1 MNATALL
8 ADDEPLARL
17 KLRELLAEV
26 PWLSCVGEA
35 GDGLECLRLV
45 DELTPDV
52 LFLDIQMPGLS
63 GLEVLARARHAPTVI
78 FTTAYDRY
86 AVAAFELQA
95 LDYLLKP
102 FGRPRFQIAIERLRR
117 RLDDEPDG
125 TPLLERARAAMA
137 PGPFLARLF
146 VRDRGRIVPVRVAD
160 IQRLEARDDYVAV
173 HVAGGRHL
181 VHMPMSELTRRLDP
195 ERFLQVH
202 RSHIVN
208 LDQVAAL
215 VPYDGSRLQVE
226 LKDGT
231 KVMASR
237 ARSRQLRAEAV

>member
-1 MNATALL
+1 MTATALI
-8 ADDEPLARL
+8 ADDEPLARQ
-17 KLRELLAEV
+17 KLRELLVEV
-26 PWLSCVGEA
+26 PWLECVGEA
-35 GDGLECLRLV
+35 ADGLETLRQL
-45 DELTPDV
+45 ERARPAV

-63 GLEVLARARHAPTVI
+63 GLEVLARATHKPAVI

-102 FGRPRFQIAIERLRR
+102 FGRGRFLAAIERLREAVEHGAE
-117 RLDDEPDG
+117 EPA
-125 TPLLERARAAMA
+125 LERAQEALA
-137 PGPFLARLF
+137 PGRYLTRLF
-146 VRDRGRIVPVRVAD
+146 VRDRGRILPVRIAD
-160 IQRLEARDDYVAV
+160 IHRLEARDDYVAV

-181 VHMPMSELTRRLDP
+181 VHMPMSEFSRRLDP

-208 LDQVAAL
+208 LDHVQAL

-226 LKDGT
+226 MRDGT
-231 KVMASR
+231 RIMASR
-237 ARSRQLRAEAV
+237 TRSKHLRQEAV

>member
-1 MNATALL
+1 MKATALI

-26 PWLSCVGEA
+26 PWLSCAGEA
-35 GDGLECLRLV
+35 ADGMETLRLLE
-45 DELTPDV
+45 DLEPDV
-52 LFLDIQMPGLS
+52 LFLDIRMPGLS
-63 GLEVLARARHAPTVI
+63 GLEVLARATHSPLVI

-86 AVAAFELQA
+86 AVTAFELQA

-102 FGRPRFQIAIERLRR
+102 FGRQRFMAAITRLREQ
-117 RLDDEPDG
+117 LDARAGPAV
-125 TPLLERARAAMA
+125 LERAREALS
-137 PGPFLARLF
+137 PGPYLARLF

-181 VHMPMSELTRRLDP
+181 VHMPMAEFSRRLDP

-208 LDQVAAL
+208 LDHVTAL

-226 LKDGT
+226 LRDGS

-237 ARSRQLRAEAV
+237 ARSKQLRQEAV

>member
-1 MNATALL
+1 MIARALV
-8 ADDEPLARL
+8 ADDEPLARQ

-26 PWLSCVGEA
+26 SWIECVGEA
-35 GDGLECLRLV
+35 ADGVEALRQL
-45 DELTPDV
+45 DELKPDV

-63 GLEVLARARHAPTVI
+63 GLDVLARASHAPMVI

-102 FGRPRFQIAIERLRR
+102 FGRRRFLAAVERVREALERGP
-117 RLDDEPDG
+117 EPAM
-125 TPLLERARAAMA
+125 LERAQDALTPA
-137 PGPFLARLF
+137 PFLTRLF

-173 HVAGGRHL
+173 YMSGGRHL
-181 VHMPMSELTRRLDP
+181 VHMPMSEFARRLDP

-208 LDQVAAL
+208 MDHVLAL
-215 VPYDGSRLQVE
+215 APYDGSRLQVE
-226 LKDGT
+226 MRDGT
-231 KVMASR
+231 RIMASR
-237 ARSRQLRAEAV
+237 TRSKQLRHEAV

>member
-1 MNATALL
+1 MTATAVI
-8 ADDEPLARL
+8 ADDEPLARR
-17 KLRELLAEV
+17 KLRELVAEV
-26 PWLSCVGEA
+26 PWLTCVGEA
-35 GDGLECLRLV
+35 ADGLETLQQV
-45 DELTPDV
+45 DAAKPDV

-63 GLEVLARARHAPTVI
+63 GLEVLARATHVPTVV

-102 FGRPRFQIAIERLRR
+102 FGRRRFLAAIERVREAMER
-117 RLDDEPDG
+117 HGAPQ
-125 TPLLERARAAMA
+125 PLERAQEALD
-137 PGPFLARLF
+137 PGRYLTRLF
-146 VRDRGRIVPVRVAD
+146 VRDRGRIVPIRIAD

-173 HVAGGRHL
+173 HLAGGRHL
-181 VHMPMSELTRRLDP
+181 VHMPMSEFARRLDP

-208 LDQVAAL
+208 LDHVQAL

-226 LKDGT
+226 LRDGT
-231 KVMASR
+231 KIMASR
-237 ARSRQLRAEAV
+237 VRSKLLRHEAV